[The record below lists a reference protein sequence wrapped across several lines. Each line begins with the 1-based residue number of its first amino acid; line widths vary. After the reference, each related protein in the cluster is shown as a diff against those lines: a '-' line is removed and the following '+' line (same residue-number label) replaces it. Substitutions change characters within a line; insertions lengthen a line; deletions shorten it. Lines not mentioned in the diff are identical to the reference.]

1 MRAAAALTA
10 TAGAGLGTPG
20 VARTLVKHYHAGNAF
35 ERDASHTEPFWGAH
49 QGGIITPPQ
58 SHTYLAALDLDTE
71 KRDEVMRLLRAW
83 TTAAARMTRGE
94 PAPPT
99 ERDAATVLP
108 DSGEARGL
116 PPARLTL
123 TFGFGAGL
131 FLKDGKDRYGL
142 AAQRP
147 PALVDLPPFDGD
159 QLIETRTGGD
169 LSIQACAEDPQ
180 VTFHAVRQLVRLAHG
195 VAIVRWA
202 QTGFLSIPDPH
213 QTPRNLMGF
222 KDGTANPS
230 IHDAKAMDRF
240 VWVGDEGP
248 DWMHGGSYVVLR
260 RIRIALEHWDRMPL
274 EFQEQSVGRHKN
286 SGAPLGRDNEFD
298 PPDLTATGNDGDL
311 LIPESAHIRLA
322 AAANNEGAQ
331 ILRRPYSYN
340 DGVDFTIERW
350 PPWRQGVEY
359 DAGLLFVCYQR
370 DLRTGFIKIFDKLA
384 KFDMLNQFVTHTGG
398 GVFACPGGIAEGR
411 FIGQRLFEAG

>member
-1 MRAAAALTA
+1 
-10 TAGAGLGTPG
+10 
-20 VARTLVKHYHAGNAF
+20 
-35 ERDASHTEPFWGAH
+35 
-49 QGGIITPPQ
+49 
-58 SHTYLAALDLDTE
+58 
-71 KRDEVMRLLRAW
+71 
-83 TTAAARMTRGE
+83 
-94 PAPPT
+94 
-99 ERDAATVLP
+99 
-108 DSGEARGL
+108 
-116 PPARLTL
+116 
-123 TFGFGAGL
+123 
-131 FLKDGKDRYGL
+131 
-142 AAQRP
+142 
-147 PALVDLPPFDGD
+147 
-159 QLIETRTGGD
+159 
-169 LSIQACAEDPQ
+169 
-180 VTFHAVRQLVRLAHG
+180 
-195 VAIVRWA
+195 
-202 QTGFLSIPDPH
+202 
-213 QTPRNLMGF
+213 
-222 KDGTANPS
+222 
-230 IHDAKAMDRF
+230 MDRF

-274 EFQEQSVGRHKN
+274 EFQEQSIGRHKN

-322 AAANNEGAQ
+322 AAASNEGAQ

-350 PPWRQGVEY
+350 PPWRRGVEY